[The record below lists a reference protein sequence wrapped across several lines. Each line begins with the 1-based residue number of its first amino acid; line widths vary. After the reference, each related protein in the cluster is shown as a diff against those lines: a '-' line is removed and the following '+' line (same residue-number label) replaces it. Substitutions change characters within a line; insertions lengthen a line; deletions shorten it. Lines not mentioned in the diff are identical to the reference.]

1 MSILDQLCVSAQQ
14 SMLEVMARVN
24 ENEQGIA
31 LVVDDER
38 RLLDTITDGDL
49 RRAVLAGQDLRQ
61 PISTLRSRRN
71 GNSPI
76 TARMDTPKATLRAI
90 MRRHSLRHIPLL
102 DDSGCV
108 AGLAAATDFLQ
119 SEASEQPGLA
129 AVVMVGGEGKR
140 LLPLTQDLPK
150 PMLPIG
156 DKPLLE
162 RTIAR
167 LREAGI
173 RRVLLATHY
182 KPQAFAEHFANGES
196 FGVEIDY
203 VQEEQPL
210 GTAGALASLATKERL
225 LVMNGDVFTEVNY
238 RALLDFHE
246 DSKADLTVG
255 VRNYE
260 FKLPYGVVQMEA
272 EAVTSIEE
280 KPMQRLFVNA
290 GVYLLEPSVCQ

>member
-1 MSILDQLCVSAQQ
+1 MSILDQLCVSAQH

-31 LVVDDER
+31 LVVDSER
-38 RLLDTITDGDL
+38 HLLDTITDGDL

-61 PISTLRSRRN
+61 PISTLQSRRN

-140 LLPLTQDLPK
+140 LRPLTQDLPK
-150 PMLPIG
+150 PMLPVG

-167 LREAGI
+167 LREAGNTGPS
-173 RRVLLATHY
+173 LH
-182 KPQAFAEHFANGES
+182 
-196 FGVEIDY
+196 
-203 VQEEQPL
+203 PL
-210 GTAGALASLATKERL
+210 NERACTAGAVLNSDIPTGTPSKVSRTTDANRIRRNILAP
-225 LVMNGDVFTEVNY
+225 F
-238 RALLDFHE
+238 
-246 DSKADLTVG
+246 
-255 VRNYE
+255 
-260 FKLPYGVVQMEA
+260 
-272 EAVTSIEE
+272 
-280 KPMQRLFVNA
+280 
-290 GVYLLEPSVCQ
+290 

>member
-1 MSILDQLCVSAQQ
+1 
-14 SMLEVMARVN
+14 
-24 ENEQGIA
+24 
-31 LVVDDER
+31 
-38 RLLDTITDGDL
+38 
-49 RRAVLAGQDLRQ
+49 
-61 PISTLRSRRN
+61 
-71 GNSPI
+71 
-76 TARMDTPKATLRAI
+76 

-102 DDSGCV
+102 DDSECV
-108 AGLAAATDFLQ
+108 AGLAAATDFLLQ
-119 SEASEQPGLA
+119 SEASDQPGLS
-129 AVVMVGGEGKR
+129 AVLMVGGEGKR

-150 PMLPIG
+150 PMLPVG

-225 LVMNGDVFTEVNY
+225 LVMNGDVFTDVNY

-290 GVYLLEPSVCQ
+290 GVYLLEPSVCQLVPKGKRFDMTELINALLASGRPVAAFPISEYWIDIGHIQDYRKVQRDLKRNGQGAGK